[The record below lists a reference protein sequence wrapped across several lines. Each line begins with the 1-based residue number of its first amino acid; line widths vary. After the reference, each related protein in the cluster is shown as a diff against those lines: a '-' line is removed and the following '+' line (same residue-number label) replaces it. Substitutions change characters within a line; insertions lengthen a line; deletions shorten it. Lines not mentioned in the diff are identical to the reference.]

1 MKIDLVNRYEI
12 KILTICM
19 ILLAA
24 AAGWLLLTRPAY
36 RIEGDFLQREDRRH
50 ADAWLAEQMQSP
62 IAEHRARACLA
73 LGRIGNPET
82 LDLLISAA
90 KDPIARVRAAAAFAI
105 GEMEDEATLAELG
118 LEPEERAAEAL
129 LGMLHDDERKVVAN
143 TVEALGKLGWRTAL
157 EPITRTPAPL
167 PVTLA
172 ALLRMRGV
180 ELAPWIGDWMKSD
193 DQDIRW
199 AAAVA
204 LAELGVPVD
213 SETTRSLINLT
224 RDTNPFVRAAV
235 ARGLAGAEPTAEIV
249 DSLAKLASDRDPKV
263 RIEAVRSIGAVH
275 AKGSLEMLA
284 AALSDANENVRI
296 TAVEAMATLGDHRAS
311 SLLQSLRF
319 RDSPVAWA
327 AEQTLAALTT
337 SDAHFFT
344 GFRGVPPIYKN
355 PAGMEAFVQAL
366 GKLPSERATE
376 LLAELWESGEEHV
389 SPVRSLVLHTLA
401 AQGIADLRSY
411 LAAAVEDTDWTVRRT
426 ALELMPSPRV
436 ETCLA
441 AYRRAIAQPA
451 TAVRIAALDAAS
463 RALRSPEQRKFFLE
477 ALADPDRLV
486 RIRAAKHLRMLH
498 DEDHGQQIGL
508 ADTRYAREDYQRIAR
523 TLNRR
528 LKIDTSDGMLDV
540 LLDYEHAPLTAENFF
555 ELARRG
561 YFNGQRFVTVVP
573 NQFVKAGDP
582 RGDGQGGPGY
592 TIRCEVNTRPFL
604 RGSLGM
610 AVGEKDSGG
619 SQFFICLSPQL
630 LFDGRYTNFGR
641 LISGDDVIDRIT
653 TETRILGIEMSE

>member
-1 MKIDLVNRYEI
+1 MKIDLVKRYEL

-19 ILLAA
+19 ILLGV
-24 AAGWLLLTRPAY
+24 AAGWVLLTRPAY
-36 RIEGDFLQREDRRH
+36 RIEGDFLQREDKRH
-50 ADAWLAEQMQSP
+50 ADAWLAEKIQSP

-73 LGRIGNPET
+73 LGRIGDPET

-118 LEPEERAAEAL
+118 LAPEERAAQAL
-129 LGMLHDDERKVVAN
+129 LGTLHDDERKVVAN
-143 TVEALGKLGWRTAL
+143 AVEALGKLGWRTAL

-172 ALLRMRGV
+172 SLLRMRGV

-224 RDTNPFVRAAV
+224 RDTNPFVRAAA

-249 DSLAKLASDRDPKV
+249 DSLAKPANDRDPKV
-263 RIEAVRSIGAVH
+263 RIEALRSIGALD
-275 AKGSLEMLA
+275 AKGSLEMLV
-284 AALSDANENVRI
+284 AALGDANENVRI
-296 TAVEAMATLGDHRAS
+296 TAVEAMATLGDHRAIS
-311 SLLQSLRF
+311 VLRSLRF
-319 RDSPVAWA
+319 RNSPVAWA
-327 AEQTLAALTT
+327 AEQTLAVLTT

-344 GFRGVPPIYKN
+344 GFRSVPPIYRN

-366 GKLPSERATE
+366 GKLRSQRATE
-376 LLAELWESGEEHV
+376 LLAELWESGEEQV
-389 SPVRSLVLHTLA
+389 EPVRSLVLHTLA
-401 AQGIADLRSY
+401 AQGNADLHPY
-411 LAAAVEDTDWTVRRT
+411 LAAAVEDPDWTVRRT

-436 ETCLA
+436 EACLA
-441 AYRRAIAQPA
+441 AYRRALAKPA
-451 TAVRIAALDAAS
+451 TAVRVAALDAAS
-463 RALRSPEQRKFFLE
+463 RAPKGPEQRKFFLE

-486 RIRAAKHLRMLH
+486 RIRAAKYLRTLH
-498 DEDHGQQIGL
+498 HEDHKQQIGL

-523 TLNRR
+523 TLKRR
-528 LKIDTSDGMLDV
+528 LKIDTSDGVLDV

-555 ELARRG
+555 ELASRG

-573 NQFVKAGDP
+573 NQFVKVGDP

-604 RGSLGM
+604 RGSLGT
-610 AVGEKDSGG
+610 AVREKDSGG

-641 LISGDDVIDRIT
+641 LLSGDDVIDRIT
-653 TETRILGIEMSE
+653 TETRILRVIVSE